1 MYQEILAHPTM
12 ESLLILINAI
22 KLSIMKKLSF
32 LLFIA
37 AVFMECKKDNGSQQ
51 TECNK
56 ITAINGNQLEY
67 DAQGRLV
74 KFNSTGSDYVTVSY
88 ENNDKTIVENFS
100 GGFSRK
106 TQLDNKR
113 LPLNVLFYDMAGKLS
128 SGSTTVRDAN
138 GYKTQ
143 VIFATYAS
151 NGGVAKT
158 EVINFVNTYD
168 TDGNQI
174 KQVLKETGRADY
186 VKDYVYDKS
195 KPSIKFVFSGVSL
208 LYDDDP
214 QPKNML
220 TKERDNGVDG
230 WVYTYTT
237 DAKGRITYN
246 KVTGLIS
253 GSNGSEATIT
263 YKCN

>member
-1 MYQEILAHPTM
+1 
-12 ESLLILINAI
+12 
-22 KLSIMKKLSF
+22 MKKLSF

-37 AVFMECKKDNGSQQ
+37 AVFMGCKKDNGTKQ

-67 DAQGRLV
+67 DAQGRLI
-74 KFNSTGSDYVTVSY
+74 KFNTTGSDYVTVSY

-106 TQLDNKR
+106 SQLDNKR
-113 LPLNVLFYDMAGKLS
+113 LPLNVLFYDKAGKLS

-158 EVINFVNTYD
+158 QVINYVNTYD

-174 KQVLKETGRADY
+174 KQVMKETGRADY
-186 VKDYVYDKS
+186 VRDYVYDKS
-195 KPSIKFVFSGVSL
+195 KPSIKFIFSGVSL

-220 TKERDNGVDG
+220 TKERNNGIDG
-230 WVYTYTT
+230 FVYTYTT
-237 DAKGRITYN
+237 DAKGRVTYN
-246 KVTGLIS
+246 KVTGLVS

-263 YKCN
+263 YQCN